1 MTGRDGVKTSPLP
14 HKVGTA
20 DIANPELK
28 RIAMLFMENFK
39 ALDRRIAAVERVVNN
54 QKKGG

>member
-1 MTGRDGVKTSPLP
+1 MKIHTKPLP

-28 RIAMLFMENFK
+28 KVAMLFMENFK
-39 ALDRRIAAVERVVNN
+39 SLDVRLAAVERKLS
-54 QKKGG
+54 QTGG

>member
-1 MTGRDGVKTSPLP
+1 MKIRTRHLP
-14 HKVGTA
+14 HKVGVA

-28 RIAMLFMENFK
+28 KIAMLFMENFK
-39 ALDRRIAAVERVVNN
+39 SLDARLSAVEKAINDD

>member
-1 MTGRDGVKTSPLP
+1 MKIITKPLP
-14 HKVGTA
+14 HKVGVA

-28 RIAMLFMENFK
+28 KIAMLFMENFK
-39 ALDRRIAAVERVVNN
+39 SLDVRLSAVEKAINDD